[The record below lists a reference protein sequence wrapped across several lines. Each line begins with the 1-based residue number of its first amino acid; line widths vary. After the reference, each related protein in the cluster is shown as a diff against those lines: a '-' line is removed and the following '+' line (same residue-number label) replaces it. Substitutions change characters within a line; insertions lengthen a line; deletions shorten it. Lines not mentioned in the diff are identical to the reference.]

1 MIPATLNRAI
11 ELTKSSV
18 TIKYPRTGV
27 ARILRVDRR
36 FGTVNMSSFLKEKN
50 APIRKEPHVKSYSF
64 LQIIET
70 AVELTTISIIFFTPT
85 DQPQS

>member
-1 MIPATLNRAI
+1 
-11 ELTKSSV
+11 
-18 TIKYPRTGV
+18 
-27 ARILRVDRR
+27 
-36 FGTVNMSSFLKEKN
+36 MSSFLKEKN

-85 DQPQS
+85 DQPQSWNCKNNKQREIGRE